1 MIKQIS
7 FVVEGIGEFIIQ
19 RSRYEFVYLNN
30 EDAGYWEC
38 DSADKFCD
46 MISSGFREDFNKA
59 TGFSISEEQ
68 AVEIWQN
75 IIMFYGLLPR

>member
-7 FVVEGIGEFIIQ
+7 FVVEEIGEFIIQ

-30 EDAGYWEC
+30 EDVGYWEC

-46 MISSGFREDFNKA
+46 MISLGFREDFNKA
-59 TGFSISEEQ
+59 TGLNISEEQ
-68 AVEIWQN
+68 AVEIWQS